1 MSDQKRS
8 HSAALQE
15 FVGIS
20 PGRPSDGM
28 TGTIERMIP
37 MKTKPLGRPIMMSL
51 LLGATVVVA
60 GCGSA
65 AATGD
70 TETSSQAATV
80 SDDGVIPVASASPN
94 DSQHKGHGWGRRHG
108 WFKKL
113 DADGDG
119 RIALTDVPEHKRAH
133 VAAADANHDGFIT
146 RDEMHAMKQ
155 AKFAQMKAEA
165 DTNHDGTV
173 SEDERKAARAKFA
186 EQRFSK
192 HDTNG
197 DSALTADEVGAK
209 KWERIKKADA
219 NGDGRVTREEVA
231 AAVAN
236 GTFGKFHGRW
246 RHGDG
251 ASKGA
256 TPPAVL

>member
-1 MSDQKRS
+1 
-8 HSAALQE
+8 
-15 FVGIS
+15 
-20 PGRPSDGM
+20 
-28 TGTIERMIP
+28 
-37 MKTKPLGRPIMMSL
+37 MKTKPLGRPITMSL
-51 LLGATVVVA
+51 LLGATMLVA

-65 AATGD
+65 AAAGD

-80 SDDGVIPVASASPN
+80 ANDGVPVASAAPGEAP
-94 DSQHKGHGWGRRHG
+94 HKGHGWGRRHG

-173 SEDERKAARAKFA
+173 SDEERKAARVKFV
-186 EQRFSK
+186 EKRFSK

-197 DSALTADEVGAK
+197 DRALTQDEVSAK
-209 KWERIKKADA
+209 KWERVKKADA
-219 NGDGRVTREEVA
+219 NGDGRVTSEEFATA
-231 AAVAN
+231 AAN
-236 GTFGKFHGRW
+236 GTLGRFRGHGHHR
-246 RHGDG
+246 DG
-251 ASKGA
+251 ASKGT
-256 TPPAVL
+256 TPPTVL

>member
-1 MSDQKRS
+1 
-8 HSAALQE
+8 
-15 FVGIS
+15 
-20 PGRPSDGM
+20 
-28 TGTIERMIP
+28 
-37 MKTKPLGRPIMMSL
+37 MMSL
-51 LLGATVVVA
+51 LLGTTVVVA

-65 AATGD
+65 AAAGD

-80 SDDGVIPVASASPN
+80 ADDGVIPVASAAPN
-94 DSQHKGHGWGRRHG
+94 ESHKGHGWGRRHG

-119 RIALTDVPEHKRAH
+119 RIALIDVPEHKRAH
-133 VAAADANHDGFIT
+133 IAAADTNHDGFIT

-173 SEDERKAARAKFA
+173 SDDERKAARAKFA

-197 DSALTADEVGAK
+197 DAALTADEVGAK

-246 RHGDG
+246 HHGDG
-251 ASKGA
+251 ASKGT